1 MITKKQ
7 LLIFRIFMNNL
18 FKECTFNEIKKYS
31 KEKSNSFLQNAL
43 KTFMKEG
50 IIKERKIN
58 NSKLYFLNHDNEI
71 IYSYFDLITQK
82 NLLKQIK
89 DSINILEN
97 ELNKHT
103 FFYSMVVFGSYA
115 SNEQK
120 KNSDLDI
127 AIFIEEESK
136 RKIVEAVINS
146 VKNKS
151 LLNID
156 GHVITKNEF
165 LEMLRDEKA
174 NLGKEIAR
182 KHLIISNP
190 KIFYSMLKK
199 GVKNGFK
206 L

>member
-7 LLIFRIFMNNL
+7 LLIFGIFMKNL
-18 FKECTFNEIKKYS
+18 FKEYTFNEIKKYS

-43 KTFMKEG
+43 KTFIKEN

-82 NLLKQIK
+82 NLQKQIK
-89 DSINILEN
+89 DSINVLEN

-103 FFYSMVVFGSYA
+103 LFYSMAVFGSYA

-127 AIFIEEESK
+127 AIFVEEESK

-151 LLNID
+151 LLNVD

-165 LEMLRDEKA
+165 LEMLGDEKA

-190 KIFYSMLKK
+190 KIFYSMLKR
-199 GVKNGFK
+199 GMENGFK

>member
-1 MITKKQ
+1 M
-7 LLIFRIFMNNL
+7 RNL
-18 FKECTFNEIKKYS
+18 FKEYTFNEIKKYS
-31 KEKSNSFLQNAL
+31 KEKSNSLLQNAL
-43 KTFMKEG
+43 KAFIKDE

-58 NSKLYFLNHDNEI
+58 NSKLYYLNHDNKK
-71 IYSYFDLITQK
+71 IYPYFDLITQE
-82 NLLKQIK
+82 NLPKQVKGAI
-89 DSINILEN
+89 DILED

-103 FFYSMVVFGSYA
+103 FFCSIVVFGSYA

-120 KNSDLDI
+120 KNSDLDV

-136 RKIVEAVINS
+136 RKIIEAVINS

-151 LLNID
+151 LLSID

-165 LEMLRDEKA
+165 LEMLKAEKE

-182 KHLIISNP
+182 KHLVISNP
-190 KIFYSMLKK
+190 KIFYLMLNEA
-199 GVKNGFK
+199 VKNGFK